1 MFFRRPFSMPQYWQ
15 SFLQKFRTT
24 TLPFKPDRLTTPPSS
39 VPILRSLAIGGFL
52 KNWKAAS
59 SGAAAA
65 PAEQGPP
72 SNQPAAPIITK
83 TAEITL
89 VLLVRRNFP
98 PQKDILINI

>member
-59 SGAAAA
+59 SGAPAA
-65 PAEQGPP
+65 PAGQRPLR
-72 SNQPAAPIITK
+72 SQPATTIITK
-83 TAEITL
+83 AAEIKL
-89 VLLVRRNFP
+89 VLLVRGNFP